1 MSDSNTPEGLEKS
14 TQLEDN
20 GEGSENHAECS
31 ATDEPG
37 EALDSTKHVQL
48 VETLNWLSDNYERSD
63 GICVPRCVL
72 YTHYLDFCKKHDF
85 SPSSAATF
93 GKIIRQKFPKLTTR
107 RLGTRGQSKYH
118 YYGIG
123 IKRSSIYYHSVYSGP
138 GLTRFSEK
146 KPKMEGS
153 NKKFSLSSKTGTL
166 LPEYPDAH
174 NLVLP
179 PEVPCEKV
187 EIFILMYRTHS
198 QRLLDVI
205 VSNNFDEVQNFLLH
219 FWQGLPPHL
228 SCLLNYDVIID
239 VVVLC
244 DSILYK
250 VLNDVLIPTVIQ
262 DIPES
267 LQNEIRLFARKL
279 PVWLEMSLDQIPGEV
294 RKKKMKVVRT
304 FVQSLRRQMS
314 FIHLAQTARSV
325 LLSHESITEML
336 GDLKEITSI
345 TSFYHAGLT
354 EELKASSKEMLAEFE
369 ALMKKQAP
377 LESFI
382 EWIDCVIDD
391 RLLKT
396 HDDSDIDPSQFNS
409 QASEFLMNWSF
420 ITGKLMAEFTMR
432 ALKSFGKFHLLNLML
447 QEYALLTIETQHE
460 KAVHIGYQRNVQQ
473 HMKKTAI
480 IKTKAM
486 VRTSNRK
493 AGSAQPN
500 KAKKRRASTCANT
513 QDDLDPDLLKN
524 KQLNSHGSC
533 LNHTESTRDASGMS
547 SEDSRHQVGGN
558 PSQSYP
564 PAYTQNTEAT
574 APTSNHVPLHQNIPG
589 HNYYSDTNGGQPERS
604 YNIPYQNQR
613 PTPEYGHQ
621 SVSIPV
627 GSFSYPQTTFPNPV
641 VPPHLPLPTSWNNSS
656 TATGFGVYTD
666 SPGHTAPVH
675 YGNMMHF
682 STPEQSRDYRN
693 FNTPGFQPLVD
704 DRTGRYAP
712 SGMMIP
718 NNMNRFEPVDG
729 VARNLPFP
737 SDFPPMPNH

>member
-1 MSDSNTPEGLEKS
+1 MSDSNTPEGLGKS
-14 TQLEDN
+14 TQLEDS

-205 VSNNFDEVQNFLLH
+205 VSNNFDEKQH
-219 FWQGLPPHL
+219 H
-228 SCLLNYDVIID
+228 C
-239 VVVLC
+239 
-244 DSILYK
+244 
-250 VLNDVLIPTVIQ
+250 
-262 DIPES
+262 

-294 RKKKMKVVRT
+294 RKKKMKVVGT

-336 GDLKEITSI
+336 RDLQEITSM

-354 EELKASSKEMLAEFE
+354 EELKTSSKEMLAEFE

-493 AGSAQPN
+493 TGSAQPN
-500 KAKKRRASTCANT
+500 KAKKRRASTSANA
-513 QDDLDPDLLKN
+513 QDDLDPDLVKN
-524 KQLNSHGSC
+524 KQLHSHGSC

-547 SEDSRHQVGGN
+547 SEDSRDQVGGN

-564 PAYTQNTEAT
+564 PAYPQNPEAT

-613 PTPEYGHQ
+613 PTPEYGHH

-641 VPPHLPLPTSWNNSS
+641 VPPHLPLPASWNNSS

-666 SPGHTAPVH
+666 SPGPTAPVH

-718 NNMNRFEPVDG
+718 NNMNRFEAADG